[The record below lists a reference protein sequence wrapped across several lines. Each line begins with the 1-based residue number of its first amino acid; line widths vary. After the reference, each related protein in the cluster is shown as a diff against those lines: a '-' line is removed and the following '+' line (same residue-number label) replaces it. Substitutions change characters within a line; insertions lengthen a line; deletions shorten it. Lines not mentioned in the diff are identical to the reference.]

1 MQAADEHRHDVPD
14 PGGGPRVV
22 AERAE
27 WLVIAKPAGWHSVE
41 QAGNP
46 GARTV
51 EGWLRAAVPGQ
62 AALHEAGLV
71 HRLDEGTSG
80 CLVAARTAAAQ
91 DRLRDAFGTAKAT
104 HKEYLALART
114 GLPAE
119 GSFRLYFSSRHKGS
133 KKVTVRH
140 EGQAPECGRCRWRV
154 LARAVDGVHD
164 CVEVELVGRGRRHQV
179 RAGLAH
185 LGHPLRGDALY
196 GGDGAH
202 DAGAALHA
210 WRVTVDGETVECE
223 PDGRFTPGLGRPAGS
238 SSPPR
243 P

>member
-1 MQAADEHRHDVPD
+1 MQPDKHSVNAPADAAPSIL
-14 PGGGPRVV
+14 
-22 AERAE
+22 AERPD
-27 WLVIAKPAGWHSVE
+27 WVVIAKPPGWHTVE

-51 EGWLRAAVPGQ
+51 EGWLRAARPDH

-80 CLVAARTAAAQ
+80 CLVAARTAPAQ
-91 DRLRDAFGTAKAT
+91 ERLRAAFASAQAT
-104 HKEYLALART
+104 HKEYLALARG

-133 KKVTVRH
+133 KKVTVHH

-196 GGDGAH
+196 GGDCTRE
-202 DAGAALHA
+202 AGASLHA
-210 WRVTVDGETVECE
+210 WRVTVDGETVECP
-223 PDGRFTPGLGRPAGS
+223 PDARYATPVRAPSA
-238 SSPPR
+238 PPR